1 MFNLKCSSLKS
12 TGFLILL
19 SAACLLST
27 ACGSSALSQQRDREA
42 LRKESSLHEL
52 MARGD
57 ASAAIGDMIRAEQ
70 YFVSALKAGGDEREL
85 VRRLLV
91 VCAADQ
97 RYPAAAEYAE
107 QYLHRHPGDVDLR
120 FAAASIEAAVGNNR
134 RARELLDTVLRER
147 PDWAEAHYAL
157 ASMMRADGEP
167 LALADL
173 HDLQYLKLNPH
184 GPLAETARARLARRG
199 TP

>member
-1 MFNLKCSSLKS
+1 MFRTRVDGLWPLLVLCCALSS
-12 TGFLILL
+12 
-19 SAACLLST
+19 
-27 ACGSSALSQQRDREA
+27 ACGGGALSQQRDREA
-42 LRKESSLHEL
+42 LRRESSLHEL
-52 MARGD
+52 IARGN
-57 ASAAIGDMIRAEQ
+57 ASAQIGDMIRAEQ
-70 YFVSALKAGGDEREL
+70 YFVSAQKAGGNEREL

-91 VCAADQ
+91 VCTADQ

-107 QYLHRHPGDVDLR
+107 RYLHRHPGDVDLR
-120 FAAASIEAAVGNNR
+120 FAAASIQAAVGETR

-167 LALADL
+167 LSLADQ

-184 GPLAETARARLARRG
+184 GTLAETARARLARRG

>member
-1 MFNLKCSSLKS
+1 VRE
-12 TGFLILL
+12 LL
-19 SAACLLST
+19 
-27 ACGSSALSQQRDREA
+27 
-42 LRKESSLHEL
+42 
-52 MARGD
+52 ARGD

-70 YFVSALKAGGDEREL
+70 YFVSALKAGGDERKL

-107 QYLHRHPGDVDLR
+107 RYLHRHPTDVDLR
-120 FAAASIEAAVGNNR
+120 FAAASLQMAIGNTR
-134 RARELLDTVLRER
+134 RARELLDSVLRER

-157 ASMMRADGEP
+157 ASMMRAGGEP
-167 LALADL
+167 LTLADL

-184 GPLAETARARLARRG
+184 GPLADTARARLSQRG

>member
-1 MFNLKCSSLKS
+1 MFYGKIQVLRGAILGLCMLSS
-12 TGFLILL
+12 
-19 SAACLLST
+19 
-27 ACGSSALSQQRDREA
+27 ACGGGALAEQREREE
-42 LRKESSLHEL
+42 LRGESSVREL

-70 YFVSALKAGGDEREL
+70 YFVAALKAGGDERAI

-107 QYLHRHPGDVDLR
+107 HYLHRHPADVELR
-120 FAAASIEAAVGNNR
+120 FAAASIQAAVGDTR
-134 RARELLDTVLRER
+134 RARELLDAVLRER
-147 PDWAEAHYAL
+147 PDWAEAHFAL

-167 LALADL
+167 LALADI
-173 HDLQYLKLNPH
+173 HDLQYLKLNPR
-184 GPLAETARARLARRG
+184 GPFAETARARLARRG

>member
-1 MFNLKCSSLKS
+1 MHFGKFQALRAMLLGACMLSS
-12 TGFLILL
+12 
-19 SAACLLST
+19 
-27 ACGSSALSQQRDREA
+27 ACGGALSQQRDREA
-42 LRKESSLHEL
+42 MRSESSVREL

-70 YFVSALKAGGDEREL
+70 YFVAASKAGGDEREI

-107 QYLHRHPGDVDLR
+107 HYLHRHPGDVELR
-120 FAAASIEAAVGNNR
+120 FAAASLEAAVGDTR
-134 RARELLDTVLRER
+134 RAREQLDTVLHER
-147 PDWAEAHYAL
+147 PDWPEAHFAL
-157 ASMMRADGEP
+157 ASLMRADGEP
-167 LALADL
+167 LALADI
-173 HDLQYLKLNPH
+173 HDLQYLKLNPR
-184 GPLAETARARLARRG
+184 GPLAEMARARLARRG

>member
-1 MFNLKCSSLKS
+1 MTSKQK
-12 TGFLILL
+12 T
-19 SAACLLST
+19 AAFPALVLAL
-27 ACGSSALSQQRDREA
+27 ACVLCEGCGQSALSPERAREELA
-42 LRKESSLHEL
+42 KESSLREL

-70 YFVSALKAGGDEREL
+70 SFVSALKAGGDEREL

-107 QYLHRHPGDVDLR
+107 QYLHRHPADVDLR
-120 FAAASIEAAVGNNR
+120 FAAASIQAAVGDSR